1 MVCHDPFHLVDDLSC
16 RAAQGDGQLD
26 QGGDRWL
33 MDTPLHQ
40 ADIVTLQFCLMSQSL
55 LGEPCFDTTSAQD
68 LSERQFDFHRCPP
81 KREDYLGGAAPGL
94 HSIL

>member
-1 MVCHDPFHLVDDLSC
+1 
-16 RAAQGDGQLD
+16 
-26 QGGDRWL
+26 
-33 MDTPLHQ
+33 MDAPLHQ

-81 KREDYLGGAAPGL
+81 KGRTIWAAPLQVFTVYCEFGKT
-94 HSIL
+94 